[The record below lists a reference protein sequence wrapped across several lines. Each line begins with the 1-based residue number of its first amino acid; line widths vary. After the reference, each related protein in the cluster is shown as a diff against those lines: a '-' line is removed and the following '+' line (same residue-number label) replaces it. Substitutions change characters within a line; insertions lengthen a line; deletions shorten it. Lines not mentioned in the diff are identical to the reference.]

1 MNTNKHQAT
10 SKQYLSIDETNRV
23 SRQRLSLL
31 AWVLG
36 RLLITGESTTG
47 FPFLASALSIFS
59 GVQLLLLG
67 IIGEYIGRMHF
78 RVMRKP
84 SYAIRSTTDRH

>member
-1 MNTNKHQAT
+1 LRIASLLGLAT
-10 SKQYLSIDETNRV
+10 AAFGV
-23 SRQRLSLL
+23 VLL

-36 RLLITGESTTG
+36 RLVITGESTTG